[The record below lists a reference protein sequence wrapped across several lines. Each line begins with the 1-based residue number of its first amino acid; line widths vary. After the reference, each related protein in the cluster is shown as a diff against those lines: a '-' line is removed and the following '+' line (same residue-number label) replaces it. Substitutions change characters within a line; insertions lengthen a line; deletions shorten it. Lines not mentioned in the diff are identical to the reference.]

1 MGGMSGRETY
11 LAERIDRRR
20 ERIETREMRQARR
33 RHLSERASS
42 LLLCEISEMP
52 EEERP
57 AYAELLCAAVR
68 AQLVIHHG
76 EASAAAILG
85 REAHEAGRN
94 LMPKSAARDVAE
106 KVFRGAANDE

>member
-1 MGGMSGRETY
+1 MSGRETY

-20 ERIETREMRQARR
+20 ERAETREMRQARR
-33 RHLSERASS
+33 RHLMERASS
-42 LLLCEISEMP
+42 LLLCEIGEMP

-57 AYAELLCAAVR
+57 AYAELLCGAVR

-76 EASAAAILG
+76 EASAAAILA

-94 LMPKSAARDVAE
+94 LMPKSAARDAAE
-106 KVFRGAANDE
+106 RVFSGAANDE